1 MFLLKKLTRLPYVQM
16 KIKGMQS
23 IDSIEA
29 YGCGTRKDLVSEEE
43 EINCSNIVKR
53 AKND

>member
-1 MFLLKKLTRLPYVQM
+1 MH
-16 KIKGMQS
+16 S

-29 YGCGTRKDLVSEEE
+29 YGYGTRKDLVSEEE
-43 EINCSNIVKR
+43 ESNCNNIIKR